1 MARKGSGFNA
11 RLNLADSPFGT
22 YGQDI
27 EDLIQQGAKWEQ
39 LRRECEEGDA
49 YIHKVRE
56 QLEYSRKMYS
66 AWRDDEPM
74 AEDVNWFE
82 GERLASRLRTA
93 KDQLLHWQDRKPA
106 EASDTFKQ
114 LTLKGPLCQIIA
126 KKSWQKKNISNV
138 S

>member
-1 MARKGSGFNA
+1 MQLWLDKEEALKPENFDPN
-11 RLNLADSPFGT
+11 SPFTT

-82 GERLASRLRTA
+82 G
-93 KDQLLHWQDRKPA
+93 W
-106 EASDTFKQ
+106 
-114 LTLKGPLCQIIA
+114 TLSQSSTNC
-126 KKSWQKKNISNV
+126 
-138 S
+138 